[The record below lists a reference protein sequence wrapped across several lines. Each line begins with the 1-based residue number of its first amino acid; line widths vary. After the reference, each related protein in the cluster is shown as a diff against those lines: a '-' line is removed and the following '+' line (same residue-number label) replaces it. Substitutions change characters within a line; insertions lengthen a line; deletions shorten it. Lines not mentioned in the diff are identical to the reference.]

1 MSENNNQQ
9 QQPKR
14 SGFNWANI
22 GILIIAALFIVAM
35 VYSLRGCNNN
45 KNEISYSK
53 AVAEYVG
60 RKDAY
65 QDGGVSIIVTPA
77 KDSAVQG
84 SYVVYVTG

>member
-9 QQPKR
+9 QQPKK

-45 KNEISYSK
+45 KNEL
-53 AVAEYVG
+53 
-60 RKDAY
+60 RK
-65 QDGGVSIIVTPA
+65 
-77 KDSAVQG
+77 K
-84 SYVVYVTG
+84 